1 MQLKEIP
8 GQEKVKSKLLRAVKE
23 QRVSHT
29 QLFLGAEGTNKLAL
43 AIAYAQYVNCKNRS
57 ENDSCGV
64 CPSCVKYQKLAHPDL
79 HFLYPI
85 SNRKDITNA
94 VCADYIREWRELL
107 LEKRELINLDDWHH
121 KINLESKKT
130 IINAKDC
137 NNIIQKL
144 SLKSF
149 ESEYRVVIIWM
160 VERLFYSAAPKLLKI
175 LEEPPEK
182 TLFLLVAENQD
193 LILNTIKSR
202 TQLVKVLPYPQNEVK
217 DILIAQYGVSSE
229 KANAIAI
236 RAEGNLRKAIV
247 LAMQDDFGAENFIL
261 FRSWLRGC
269 FKASITEINHAIT
282 QFSSG
287 NREQTIRF
295 LHYAQELIRDAML
308 VNRGAQE
315 LTFRT
320 GEEHEFLQNV
330 APYIHPDVLPGFY
343 EQLNEAIF
351 QIGRYGNVNIIL
363 TDLSF
368 KMSNFL
374 HTPKRN
380 T

>member
-1 MQLKEIP
+1 
-8 GQEKVKSKLLRAVKE
+8 
-23 QRVSHT
+23 
-29 QLFLGAEGTNKLAL
+29 
-43 AIAYAQYVNCKNRS
+43 
-57 ENDSCGV
+57 
-64 CPSCVKYQKLAHPDL
+64 
-79 HFLYPI
+79 
-85 SNRKDITNA
+85 
-94 VCADYIREWRELL
+94 
-107 LEKRELINLDDWHH
+107 
-121 KINLESKKT
+121 
-130 IINAKDC
+130 
-137 NNIIQKL
+137 
-144 SLKSF
+144 
-149 ESEYRVVIIWM
+149 M

-202 TQLVKVLPYPQNEVK
+202 TQLVKVLPYPQNELK
-217 DILIAQYGVSSE
+217 DILVEQYGVLSE

-320 GEEHEFLQNV
+320 GEEQEFLQNV